1 VENTWTFSGTCFLVW
16 AVVLACGLLQC
27 SEIFILDSIII
38 IIIIIILYNYIYI
51 YIHILD
57 WFNSD
62 VAHAHDFLIFLQLC
76 MEGANAS
83 L

>member
-1 VENTWTFSGTCFLVW
+1 MENTWTFSGTCFLVW

-38 IIIIIILYNYIYI
+38 IIIIIILYKYIYI
-51 YIHILD
+51 LYTLD

-62 VAHAHDFLIFLQLC
+62 VAHAHNFLIFLQRC

>member
-1 VENTWTFSGTCFLVW
+1 MENTWTFSGTCFLVW

-51 YIHILD
+51 HILD